1 MNTKKSVKISVPADA
16 PALIVQ
22 SLEGEI
28 YLVPNGRPVEVSQ
41 YATDGMIHGLHVHGI
56 VESLDQYSQSV
67 VHELGNGRAV
77 KIGQKEHSPEYYPSI
92 RID

>member
-1 MNTKKSVKISVPADA
+1 MNTKKTVKISVRADG

-22 SLEGEI
+22 SIEGDI
-28 YLVPNGRPVEVSQ
+28 YLVPNGKPVQVSQ
-41 YATDGMIHGLHVHGI
+41 YASDGMIHGLHVHGI
-56 VESLDQYSQSV
+56 VENLDNYSPAV

-77 KIGQKEHSPEYYPSI
+77 KIGQKDHSPEHFPSI